1 MKIKYAESHLNV
13 KTVMYNKQSLS
24 LLQGE
29 TGTVGPT
36 GPVGLPGKDV
46 SIIIVNFCLCI
57 HLRHCYILLNV
68 NFIFREHLDHQ
79 EKMEL
84 QEPKEPL

>member
-1 MKIKYAESHLNV
+1 MDDKK
-13 KTVMYNKQSLS
+13 SLS
-24 LLQGE
+24 LLQGD

-46 SIIIVNFCLCI
+46 SIIIVDFCLCI
-57 HLRHCYILLNV
+57 HLRHCYILLKV